1 MLGKKKRASQL
12 FKGVISM
19 KNAKSEVYVIKA
31 AKLNKIQLKP
41 LLPHISPKFSS
52 KALWILRDR
61 VSPNC
66 ILFNL
71 VN

>member
-1 MLGKKKRASQL
+1 MKK
-12 FKGVISM
+12 
-19 KNAKSEVYVIKA
+19 AKSEVYASKA

-41 LLPHISPKFSS
+41 LLPHISPKFSN
-52 KALWILRDR
+52 KALWILRDQ

-66 ILFNL
+66 ISFNL